1 MKAIVIN
8 LLKSF
13 WLAKGKL
20 FLCVAASILTAW
32 GISTML
38 YSKVMTDRDFEEN
51 FNASN
56 PADMILTISN
66 PSAAT
71 INQLYSSAQVETIER
86 REAITCRIKNR
97 NGSWMSLLVFAGDNI
112 GKAAISKFDISGT
125 VNDNAIFI
133 ERNGLSFLDTS
144 KSASIQLGAVDT
156 FTLSYAGRA
165 FDPGLPPSQMEQM
178 VYGYTS
184 ITTIRQ
190 FLNKNSRRY
199 LIKLKQKNLKEEKI
213 REIGKTLTALVARS
227 GSNVTSLVIPPPGE
241 HPHQNIVNGI
251 SFLQKSF
258 GIILSLLGVILLSLI
273 LITWLYP
280 QIVTVGIMKTVGASA
295 RMVFNGYIIV
305 SLLIIVIGLSIGLP
319 LGYATAKMYSRF
331 IDFIQN
337 FTPVD
342 LPLPLLNHLVIILP
356 IVAIPMLFTAIP
368 LFNIAKTSVYQALNK
383 VFYTPYH
390 LIFKLTN
397 RVFSNSKIKYSI
409 NNLFRSNLRTSL
421 LVLLLIA
428 GIALFTAG
436 FNLEHS
442 LKTDFK
448 NYLSNST
455 YGITV
460 TIKDSLKEELSFLKA
475 LPFVEKVEY
484 IKNLGIQF
492 KSTGKSYYE
501 NSIISNFP
509 PGYELN
515 NALLIKG
522 EIKPLQTNYLYFSQ
536 EYADDFKDIPLGG
549 IIELKYWN
557 GATEKFSFGGVI
569 KNITHSGFYR
579 FTNTAN
585 SSYNELAIKIKDK
598 YPAEKATK
606 KLDDALMNN
615 DINVKKI
622 SDSESR
628 LLMLENHLKP
638 TYLIIQVMGVITL
651 IIALV
656 GLFIVLNLSLQERL
670 REMGIMKA
678 IGGTVGSMVNMYLR
692 EYLFIAVISLTA
704 GILIGNLLNAAICNL
719 FGVMV
724 IQVPVQPLV
733 DNKILLF
740 TIISFL
746 VVQNLLISI
755 YIRTKVIK
763 ASASMLSRVF

>member
-20 FLCVAASILTAW
+20 LLCVVASILCAW

-38 YSKVMTDRDFEEN
+38 YSKVMTDRDFEKN

-56 PADMILTISN
+56 PADMIITISN

-71 INQLYSSAQVETIER
+71 INQLSSSEQVEKIER

-97 NGSWMSLLVFAGDNI
+97 NGLWMSLLVFAGDNI
-112 GKAAISKFDISGT
+112 GKTAISKFDISGA

-295 RMVFNGYIIV
+295 RMVFNGYILV
-305 SLLIIVIGLSIGLP
+305 LLLIIVIGILIGLP

-337 FTPVD
+337 FKPVD
-342 LPLPLLNHLVIILP
+342 LPLPLSDHLVIILP

-448 NYLSNST
+448 NYLSNSA

-475 LPFVEKVEY
+475 LSFVEKVEY

-501 NSIISNFP
+501 NSVISNFS

-536 EYADDFKDIPLGG
+536 EYADDFKDVPLGG
-549 IIELKYWN
+549 IIELKYWA
-557 GATEKFSFGGVI
+557 GATEKFAFGGVI

-579 FTNTAN
+579 FANTAN
-585 SSYNELAIKIKDK
+585 SSYNELAIKIKDN
-598 YPAEKATK
+598 YPAENATK
-606 KLDDALMNN
+606 QLDDALMNN
-615 DINVKKI
+615 DINVKQI
-622 SDSESR
+622 FDSESR

-638 TYLIIQVMGVITL
+638 TYFIIQVMGIITL
-651 IIALV
+651 VIALT
-656 GLFIVLNLSLQERL
+656 GLLIVLNLSLQERL

-678 IGGTVGSMVNMYLR
+678 MGGTVWSIVNMYLR
-692 EYLFIAVISLTA
+692 EYLFISVISLTA
-704 GILIGNLLNAAICNL
+704 GIFIGRLLNAAICNL

-746 VVQNLLISI
+746 AVQNLLISI

>member
-20 FLCVAASILTAW
+20 FLCVVASILSAW

-71 INQLYSSAQVETIER
+71 INQLSSSEQVETIER

-97 NGSWMSLLVFAGDNI
+97 NGNWMSLLVFAGDNI
-112 GKAAISKFDISGT
+112 NKTAISKFEISGT
-125 VNDNAIFI
+125 VNDNAICI
-133 ERNGLSFLDTS
+133 ERNGLSFLDTG
-144 KSASIQLGAVDT
+144 KNVTIQPGAVDT
-156 FTLSYAGRA
+156 FTLYYSGRA

-184 ITTIRQ
+184 ITTIHQ
-190 FLNKNSRRY
+190 YLNNSNRRY
-199 LIKLKQKNLKEEKI
+199 LIKLKQKKLKEEGI
-213 REIGKTLTALVARS
+213 REIGKALTALVAQS
-227 GSNVTSLVIPPPGE
+227 GGTVTSLVIPPPGE

-251 SFLQKSF
+251 SFLLKGF

-280 QIVTVGIMKTVGASA
+280 QMVNVGIMKTVGASA
-295 RMVFNGYIIV
+295 RMVFNGYIV
-305 SLLIIVIGLSIGLP
+305 VLLLVIVIGLIIGLP
-319 LGYATAKMYSRF
+319 LGYTTAKMYSRF

-337 FTPVD
+337 FKPVD
-342 LPLPLLNHLVIILP
+342 LPLPLQDHLVIILP

-368 LFNIAKTSVYQALNK
+368 LFNISKTSVYQALNK

-390 LIFKLTN
+390 IIFKATN
-397 RVFSNSKIKYSI
+397 RLFNNSKIKYSF

-421 LVLLLIA
+421 LLLLLIA

-436 FNLEHS
+436 FNLKHS
-442 LKTDFK
+442 LKSDFK
-448 NYLSNST
+448 NYLANST

-460 TIKDSLKEELSFLKA
+460 TIKDSLNEELSFLKT

-484 IKNLGIQF
+484 IKNLGVQF

-501 NSIISNFP
+501 NSVISNFP

-522 EIKPLQTNYLYFSQ
+522 EIKRLRTNYLYFSQ

-549 IIELKYWN
+549 MIELKYWN
-557 GATEKFSFGGVI
+557 GATEKFVFGGVI

-579 FTNTAN
+579 FTNAAN
-585 SSYNELAIKIKDK
+585 SSYNELAIKIKNN
-598 YPAEKATK
+598 YPVKNATK
-606 KLDDALMNN
+606 QLDDALMNN

-638 TYLIIQVMGVITL
+638 TYFIIQVMGIITL
-651 IIALV
+651 IIALA
-656 GLFIVLNLSLQERL
+656 GLLIVLNLSLQERL

-678 IGGTVGSMVNMYLR
+678 MGGTVSSIVNMYLR
-692 EYLFIAVISLTA
+692 EYLFIAIVSLTA
-704 GILIGNLLNAAICNL
+704 GIFIGNLLNAAICNL

-746 VVQNLLISI
+746 AVQNLLISI